1 MPNPLDD
8 HLASHTLRKIIAAE
22 DYNRVRLA
30 LRRISNPLQLELTSM
45 KCLDIILNDQYWLC
59 FDSCMGDRPILAWTA
74 FEVSGRSALNAS
86 VACELRLY
94 HVHGGLV
101 MGEVM
106 ENLGQVLQQQLD
118 NLRPRTDRKS
128 P

>member
-8 HLASHTLRKIIAAE
+8 HLASHTLRKVIAAE

-30 LRRISNPLQLELTSM
+30 LSRLSNPLQLELTAM
-45 KCLDIILNDQYWLC
+45 KCLEIILTDQYWLC
-59 FDSCMGDRPILAWTA
+59 FDSCMDNRPVLAWTA
-74 FEVSGRSALNAS
+74 FEASGRSALNAP

-101 MGEVM
+101 MGEVI
-106 ENLGQVLQQQLD
+106 ENLGQVLQRQLD
-118 NLRPRTDRKS
+118 NL
-128 P
+128 